1 MDRDCQRMG
10 FIQPADPETRAGW
23 KERDRAGLKGV
34 TEDGWVVAPLQLSAV
49 AGPDVEHDHVLDQG
63 GRALL
68 SGRADVLLERE
79 VRPCAPVRRDGVCA
93 HRLEAA
99 PLVHPD
105 DAPYG

>member
-34 TEDGWVVAPLQLSAV
+34 TEDGWVVAPLQLSAG
-49 AGPDVEHDHVLDQG
+49 AGPAVEHDHVLGQG
-63 GRALL
+63 CRALL
-68 SGRADVLLERE
+68 SGRAEVPLERE
-79 VRPCAPVRRDGVCA
+79 VRPCVAARGDGLGA
-93 HRLEAA
+93 ERLDAA

-105 DAPYG
+105 